1 MWETEIKKTFRTFE
15 KYNNYTLEKEI
26 NNTLAKKLR
35 TVEKKNKHVRERKMF
50 KYSAATNTF

>member
-35 TVEKKNKHVRERKMF
+35 TVEKKRNMWEKEKCL
-50 KYSAATNTF
+50 NTQQQQTHF

>member
-15 KYNNYTLEKEI
+15 KYNNYILEKEI

-35 TVEKKNKHVRERKMF
+35 TVEKKKETCERK
-50 KYSAATNTF
+50 KNV